1 MSVHTI
7 YFKDGEKIKYL
18 RPVINREEYIRLR
31 NGGEQR
37 AIVAAVRAGDERQ
50 KSRLV
55 QMNYSCL
62 PNEDGT
68 LKGSTRITTTVGMD
82 IDHVKLTDMQPIRER
97 ILAKKDELGLL
108 MLELSARA
116 QGYHLVFKRRPELSQ
131 EENLKWASGLLGVEY
146 DKGAKDIT
154 RVFFTTTG
162 SGGDL
167 IYLDDAVFEN
177 TENIS
182 NTNLTNLTNKESTAQ
197 HSCDS
202 SDSCSE
208 KNLPSCSVPVDE
220 RVRFIAQ
227 GVMNEKGLE
236 QSDFL
241 DEGGRHTTVKVFL
254 TGATQLLTK
263 PEMNGVLSELMP
275 EHWQDQNIQQLVSDF
290 YQNYTN
296 PNQRLLKYQEQL
308 FAQSRRLYGSRQKD
322 CLSPWREAVSPIN
335 GGTPVCNCELSR
347 LFNSNRPPELPSQLP
362 RLVKVVTQSTPKKYK
377 ATVAQAMF
385 PPLGAYPKNLSFLYI
400 DNQVRELRINCLIV
414 AETGSGKDS
423 CTRQPL
429 AHIIADMKA
438 RDSVNR
444 ERLKRFNEEYNSKA
458 GNKQK
463 PQRPDD
469 LVIQNIKSDI
479 TKAALVQRTDEANGA
494 PLYVRINEL
503 EQWDKIEGCS
513 GRSNQFTTLKL
524 CDDEGNDFGSDR
536 ASTQSVTGDGCLHLN
551 WNANTTVPKLMRY
564 FRYVLTDGPISR
576 LTLATVPDEEI
587 GAEIPVFGDYGE
599 AYDAELKPY
608 IDNLKAA
615 TGVIDCPQAKRLAK
629 RLKDECAEFASLS
642 GDDVFDNLT
651 HRALVMA
658 FRKACLLYVANGMKW
673 EKPIETFCRWSLFY
687 DMYLKMRLF
696 GDLIRQA
703 NDDVPT
709 SKRGPRSLLEDLP
722 DAFTLDDVKRVRQQ
736 QGLSN
741 EGYQAIKMIR
751 TWINRKR
758 VIQNTEYSFQKAESF
773 RKKNG

>member
-1 MSVHTI
+1 MI
-7 YFKDGEKIKYL
+7 YLKDGAKMM
-18 RPVINREEYIRLR
+18 RPVLNREEYMRLR

-37 AIVAAVRAGDERQ
+37 AIVAAVRKGDQRQ

-62 PNEDGT
+62 PNDDGT
-68 LKGSTRITTTVGMD
+68 LKGSTRMTTTVGMD
-82 IDHVKLTDMQPIRER
+82 IDHVEPTEMQPLRER
-97 ILAKKDELGLL
+97 ILQKKDELGLL

-116 QGYHLVFKRRPELSQ
+116 QGYHLVFRRRPKLSQ
-131 EENLKWASGLLGVEY
+131 EENLKWASDLLGVEY

-162 SGGDL
+162 SAGDL
-167 IYLDDAVFEN
+167 LYLDDAVFEN

-182 NTNLTNLTNKESTAQ
+182 NTDSTDGTDKTNT
-197 HSCDS
+197 
-202 SDSCSE
+202 
-208 KNLPSCSVPVDE
+208 NLPSCLVPVDE

-227 GVMNEKGLE
+227 GVMKEKGLE
-236 QSDFL
+236 ASDFL
-241 DEGGRHTTVKVFL
+241 DEGGRHTTVKMFL
-254 TGATQLLTK
+254 TGATQLLT
-263 PEMNGVLSELMP
+263 PQEMNGVLSELMP
-275 EHWQDQNIQQLVSDF
+275 KHWADQNIQQLVSDF

-308 FAQSRRLYGSRQKD
+308 FTQSRRLNNYTTGS
-322 CLSPWREAVSPIN
+322 V
-335 GGTPVCNCELSR
+335 PVCNCELSR
-347 LFNSNRPPELPSQLP
+347 LFNSNRPPELPGQLP
-362 RLVKVVTQSTPKKYK
+362 KLVKVVTQSTPKKYK

-385 PPLGAYPKNLSFLYI
+385 PPLGAYPKNLSFPYI

-551 WNANTTVPKLMRY
+551 WNANTTVPKLHRY

-587 GAEIPVFGDYGE
+587 GADIPVFGEYGE
-599 AYDAELKPY
+599 AYDQELKPY

-615 TGVIDCPQAKRLAK
+615 TGVIDCPQAKRLAR

-673 EKPIETFCRWSLFY
+673 EKAIETFCRWSLLY
-687 DMYLKMRLF
+687 DMYLKMKLF
-696 GDLIRQA
+696 GDLIRNA

-722 DAFTLDDVKRVRQQ
+722 DAFTLDDARRVRQQ

-741 EGYQAIKMIR
+741 EGYLAIRMIR

-758 VIQNTEYSFQKAESF
+758 VIQNTEYSFQKC
-773 RKKNG
+773 

>member
-68 LKGSTRITTTVGMD
+68 LKGSTRMTTTVGMD
-82 IDHVKLTDMQPIRER
+82 IDHVKPTDMQPIRER

-220 RVRFIAQ
+220 RIRFIAQ
-227 GVMNEKGLE
+227 GVMKEKGLE

-254 TGATQLLTK
+254 TGATQLLTMA
-263 PEMNGVLSELMP
+263 EMNGVLSELMP

-308 FAQSRRLYGSRQKD
+308 FAQSRRLKDYTAGSA
-322 CLSPWREAVSPIN
+322 LSSRVGPSE
-335 GGTPVCNCELSR
+335 PVCNCELSR
-347 LFNSNRPPELPSQLP
+347 LFNSNLPPELPAVLP
-362 RLVKVVTQSTPKKYK
+362 KLVKVVTQSTPQKYK

-385 PPLGAYPKNLSFLYI
+385 PPLGAYPKNLSFPYI
-400 DNQVRELRINCLIV
+400 DNQVRELRMNCLIV

-429 AHIIADMKA
+429 THIIADMKA

-444 ERLKRFNEEYNSKA
+444 ERLKKFNEDYNSKA

-551 WNANTTVPKLMRY
+551 WNANTTVSKLHRY
-564 FRYVLTDGPISR
+564 FRYVLTDGPVSR

-587 GAEIPVFGDYGE
+587 GAEIPVFGEYGE
-599 AYDAELKPY
+599 AYDQELKPY

-629 RLKDECAEFASLS
+629 RLKEECAEFASLS

-673 EKPIETFCRWSLFY
+673 EKSIEAFCRWSLFY
-687 DMYLKMRLF
+687 DMYLKMKLF
-696 GDLIRQA
+696 GDLIRNA
-703 NDDVPT
+703 NGDTQT

-722 DAFTLDDVKRVRQQ
+722 DKFTLDDAKRIRQQ

-741 EGYQAIKMIR
+741 EGYQAIRMIR
-751 TWINRKR
+751 TWMNRHR
-758 VIQNTEYSFQKAESF
+758 VIQNTEYSFEKVG
-773 RKKNG
+773 R

>member
-68 LKGSTRITTTVGMD
+68 LKGSTRMTTTVGMD
-82 IDHVKLTDMQPIRER
+82 IDHVKPTDMQPIRER

-131 EENLKWASGLLGVEY
+131 EENLKWASDLLGVEY

-308 FAQSRRLYGSRQKD
+308 FTQSRRLNNYTTGS
-322 CLSPWREAVSPIN
+322 V
-335 GGTPVCNCELSR
+335 PVCNCELSR

-362 RLVKVVTQSTPKKYK
+362 KLVKVVTQSTPKKYK

-385 PPLGAYPKNLSFLYI
+385 PPLGAYPKNLSFPYI

-773 RKKNG
+773 RKKEWLND